1 MHEFEEIR
9 TVYLDTLERWRGTP
23 LVKVLVGMRRVG
35 KSTLLLQWS
44 ARLKSHHGVPDS
56 HLLLIERDA
65 LEHADMEDWKALR
78 SLVDT
83 RFSGLKGPKVLLI
96 DEVQL
101 IQGWEKVIN
110 ALHKQGD
117 VDIYLTGSNAH
128 LLSTELSTLL
138 SGRWVGIPILPF
150 SYAETLS
157 IRKQSGHSPEEFQ
170 RWLRWGGIPTI
181 HHLPDDSVLLTQT
194 LEAIHN
200 TVVLRD
206 VVSRHSVRNVAHLE
220 QVVRFFFD
228 QIGNLVSA
236 KRIAD
241 HAKSQHLRI
250 SMESV
255 QNYLHHLEGACALSR
270 VRRYDIRGRRH
281 LEFPEKIYVT
291 DHGIR
296 NAMLRRTTEDIG
308 ALLENAVHQE
318 LVRRGWTVS
327 VGKVGD
333 WEIDFVA
340 EREGRR
346 EYFQVAYQL
355 GNPETVEREF
365 RSLIAIP
372 DNHPKTILSLDDIDL
387 GRDGIRH
394 KHLARWLLEPHD

>member
-1 MHEFEEIR
+1 MRELNEIR
-9 TVYLDTLERWRGTP
+9 TIYLDALERWRGTP

-35 KSTLLLQWS
+35 KSTLLVQWS
-44 ARLKSHHGVPDS
+44 DRLKSHHGVPAS

-65 LEHADMEDWKALR
+65 LEYADMEDWKALR
-78 SLVDT
+78 SVVDA
-83 RFSGLKGPKVLLI
+83 RFSGLNGPKILLI

-117 VDIYLTGSNAH
+117 IDIYLTGSNAH

-157 IRKQSGHSPEEFQ
+157 IRKKNGHSPEEFQ

-181 HHLPDDSVLLTQT
+181 HHLPDDPVLLTQT

-206 VVSRHSVRNVAHLE
+206 VVSRHSIRNVTHLE
-220 QVVRFFFD
+220 QVVGFFFD

-255 QNYLHHLEGACALSR
+255 QNYLHHLEGACAVSR
-270 VRRYDIRGRRH
+270 VRRYDLRGRRH
-281 LEFPEKIYVT
+281 LEFQEKVYAT
-291 DHGIR
+291 DLGIR
-296 NAMLRRTTEDIG
+296 NAMLRRGTEDIG

-318 LVRRGWTVS
+318 LVRRGWAVS
-327 VGKVGD
+327 VGKIGD

-355 GNPETVEREF
+355 GNPETLEREF
-365 RSLIAIP
+365 RSLLAIP
-372 DNHPKTILSLDDIDL
+372 DNHPKTILSMDEIEL
-387 GRDGIRH
+387 GRDGIVH
-394 KHLARWLLEPHD
+394 KHLARWLLEPYD